1 MIRVELKDDEIS
13 AALER
18 LSAALTDMTPVMEDI
33 GELLTRSTKERFVA
47 GVDPKGNKWP
57 GKSGTTLDIY
67 QARGDRVDPRPL
79 FGPSGRLSSE
89 IAYTIGLDRKSV
101 EIGSNQIYAAVMQF
115 GAAKG
120 SLGGGAPW
128 GNIPARPFMGLSD
141 RDQTN
146 ILETIDEW
154 LERATNAAG

>member
-1 MIRVELKDDEIS
+1 MITVELKDDEITS
-13 AALER
+13 ALAG
-18 LSAALTDMTPVMEDI
+18 LSARLTNLTPVMEDI
-33 GELLTRSTKERFVA
+33 GELLTRSTKKRFVD
-47 GVDPKGNKWP
+47 GVDPKGNRWP
-57 GKSGTTLDIY
+57 GKSDTTLDIY
-67 QARGDRVDPRPL
+67 LARGDRADPRPL

-141 RDQTN
+141 QDETN
-146 ILETIDEW
+146 ILETIQEW
-154 LERATNAAG
+154 LDLATKGGA